1 MKTGVVMGKAYY
13 VGVLSKD
20 PESDYGVDFPD
31 FPGCVTAGRT
41 VAETLALA
49 EEVLEFHVEG
59 MLEHGEDVPWP
70 TPLDKVDVDDGIP
83 LPGSAASQSEIQR
96 INITVNKGTL
106 ERIDGYAKAHGMSRS
121 AFLVEAAR
129 GAMGTGKTRKVAT
142 FEPEEASK

>member
-1 MKTGVVMGKAYY
+1 MMGKAYY

-20 PESDYGVDFPD
+20 PDSDYGVDFPD
-31 FPGCVTAGRT
+31 FPGCVTAGST

-59 MLEHGEDVPWP
+59 MLEHGEDVPGP

-83 LPGSAASQSEIQR
+83 FLVPLVLRRKSKR
-96 INITVNKGTL
+96 INVTINEGIL
-106 ERIDGYAKAHGMSRS
+106 EQIDGYAKANGLTRS

-129 GAMGTGKTRKVAT
+129 EVMGKGKTPRVAT

>member
-1 MKTGVVMGKAYY
+1 MAGKAYY

-20 PESDYGVDFPD
+20 SDSDYGVDFPD

-59 MLEHGEDVPWP
+59 MLAHGEEVPEP

-83 LPGSAASQSEIQR
+83 FLVPLVLQRKAKR
-96 INITVNKGTL
+96 INITVNEGILKQ
-106 ERIDGYAKAHGMSRS
+106 IDEHAKANGLTRS
-121 AFLVEAAR
+121 GFLVEAAR
-129 GAMGTGKTRKVAT
+129 DVMGRGKTRKL
-142 FEPEEASK
+142 ASLSGSN